1 MASRKIKDVAV
12 KVGEYD
18 DRQTGQKK
26 NRYENVGSVFKSD
39 DGSTFMLMKRTFNPA
54 GVPADGRDQILLS
67 FFDLRD
73 QNGGQSGGSG
83 GGQSQGGGAG
93 AGQMDDE
100 IPF

>member
-18 DRQTGQKK
+18 DRNTGQKK

-39 DGSTFMLMKRTFNPA
+39 DGSTFMLLKRTFNPA
-54 GVPADGRDQILLS
+54 GVPSDGRDQILLS

-73 QNGGQSGGSG
+73 QNGGQGGGGSQ
-83 GGQSQGGGAG
+83 GGQSQGGGAA
-93 AGQMDDE
+93 AGDDE
-100 IPF
+100 ILF